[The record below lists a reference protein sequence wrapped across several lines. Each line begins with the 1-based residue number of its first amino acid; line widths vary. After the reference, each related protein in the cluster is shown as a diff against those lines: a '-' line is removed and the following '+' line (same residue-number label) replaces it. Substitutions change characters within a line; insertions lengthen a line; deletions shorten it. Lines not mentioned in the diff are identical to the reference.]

1 MTVSGCV
8 ERIGHLAGPLAAAVG
23 IGAAVFVGGTGD
35 AVADAGNADS
45 VDSVVSTATRSGA
58 HRTVQ
63 SAAAAPASARR
74 AAHGAPRPA
83 RSSAR
88 GADRTAAAA
97 APGILGG
104 LGSVLN
110 NRTPALAPTQIGQ
123 SIAGLVSGQLN
134 ATDDDGDALSYTV
147 TSAPVHGTVSVAV
160 DGGYSYTPDPAVA
173 VTGTTDSFSV
183 AVSDAGS
190 GFHLHGLTGLLN
202 LLTFGLLG
210 SAGHTSIRT
219 VAVTV
224 APFATSSGDNNAPT
238 GTVRVNGADPVTGVV
253 TGSVL
258 GTDADGDPLTYS
270 APAST
275 PKGNVSVESST
286 GAFSYTPSVTARQNA
301 AASGATAADRQ
312 DAFTVA
318 VSDGR
323 GGTAAVVV
331 TVPVTPSSS
340 EPAATLAAFPGAEG
354 FGAYATGG
362 RGGSVIYVT
371 NLNANGP
378 GSLQW
383 AIDQPGAKYVL
394 FKVSGLIDT
403 QIHLTNGNVTIAGQ
417 TSPGGIT
424 IRGLVTDES
433 PYQDQAVQAPA
444 DFAENW
450 ILQHI
455 RIRPGLT
462 APGDDGLR
470 LRYTR
475 NAIVD
480 HVSIGNALDEAIEI
494 SYSHDITVQNTM
506 LAETVGGHSFY
517 GGVLM
522 NYSNPAYGFGLDNVS
537 LHHNIFNRIEGRL
550 PEGSRESLAA
560 ANSYMNLEL
569 SNNLYWDPRFMVE
582 LGQSTGVVTNG
593 AGEPYP
599 IYWNLNAVNNYFQTS
614 AAFPYS
620 MFDDLILRR
629 SGNNLYVSGNK
640 MNLYP
645 ARSDYQLFYCCN
657 DYSSVTDPGGS
668 AGLAHQLATRNAF
681 PAITYTPTDQLRTV
695 LLDTAGAWPRDP
707 MDTRLLGF
715 VAANTFSGAPPNTNP
730 AGDGL
735 LPAYTGAAPAAPAD
749 TDSDGMPDS
758 WEVAN
763 GLNPNSA
770 NANGTHL
777 SSAGYTDLEV
787 YLHEL
792 SDSRIT
798 GWP

>member
-444 DFAENW
+444 DFAEN
-450 ILQHI
+450 
-455 RIRPGLT
+455 
-462 APGDDGLR
+462 
-470 LRYTR
+470 
-475 NAIVD
+475 
-480 HVSIGNALDEAIEI
+480 
-494 SYSHDITVQNTM
+494 
-506 LAETVGGHSFY
+506 
-517 GGVLM
+517 
-522 NYSNPAYGFGLDNVS
+522 
-537 LHHNIFNRIEGRL
+537 
-550 PEGSRESLAA
+550 
-560 ANSYMNLEL
+560 
-569 SNNLYWDPRFMVE
+569 
-582 LGQSTGVVTNG
+582 
-593 AGEPYP
+593 
-599 IYWNLNAVNNYFQTS
+599 
-614 AAFPYS
+614 
-620 MFDDLILRR
+620 
-629 SGNNLYVSGNK
+629 
-640 MNLYP
+640 
-645 ARSDYQLFYCCN
+645 
-657 DYSSVTDPGGS
+657 
-668 AGLAHQLATRNAF
+668 
-681 PAITYTPTDQLRTV
+681 
-695 LLDTAGAWPRDP
+695 
-707 MDTRLLGF
+707 
-715 VAANTFSGAPPNTNP
+715 
-730 AGDGL
+730 
-735 LPAYTGAAPAAPAD
+735 
-749 TDSDGMPDS
+749 
-758 WEVAN
+758 
-763 GLNPNSA
+763 
-770 NANGTHL
+770 
-777 SSAGYTDLEV
+777 
-787 YLHEL
+787 
-792 SDSRIT
+792 
-798 GWP
+798 